1 MACLLKNGE
10 SVISTAEVVPQQ
22 HSIMGLWIS
31 TFLLPLQPRGS
42 ISFLQLMVFMYIYS
56 PLLLV
61 WSFLHIVS
69 NFLFKFLCLGYL
81 GKFLLSRQ
89 TQLNHCFRNN
99 FLPNICSVKKQVCPF
114 FLMQQAHKMLNNYK
128 RSPLPELF
136 HALFPSFHCLSY
148 WHYFALIYYISN
160 TF

>member
-1 MACLLKNGE
+1 MALAAEAGIVSAVLVAQPHWLSVSRQCSNSNGDVDSQQHPRASAGLWAPRFPQHQSVCDWKMEKWRKMACLLKNGE

-42 ISFLQLMVFMYIYS
+42 ISFLQLMVFMHIYS
-56 PLLLV
+56 PLLLL

-81 GKFLLSRQ
+81 GKFLLSR
-89 TQLNHCFRNN
+89 
-99 FLPNICSVKKQVCPF
+99 
-114 FLMQQAHKMLNNYK
+114 
-128 RSPLPELF
+128 
-136 HALFPSFHCLSY
+136 
-148 WHYFALIYYISN
+148 
-160 TF
+160 